1 MINYFKFYLQDWILA
16 TTLMRPLKL
25 FSLDDIIRVVTPS
38 TTRYGSV
45 NRAFIVSKNDLFA
58 TLDFQQFMIE
68 NNPPNRTVEIAGSD
82 HMVMMSKPIN
92 LALQLQ
98 SIADYYD

>member
-1 MINYFKFYLQDWILA
+1 
-16 TTLMRPLKL
+16 MRPLKL